1 MLASIVMYLTSTVQR
16 TRLGSSK
23 PFMVKHT
30 IESIFQ
36 GVPMYARHVSFN
48 LKALKQQ
55 ELTQTFEKDILPLL
69 QKQNGFTDELTFVS
83 PDGKQVVA
91 ISLWESKE
99 NADVYSRETYPQVL
113 KSLARVA
120 GGTPEVRGYEVVT
133 STLHKTAGTR

>member
-1 MLASIVMYLTSTVQR
+1 
-16 TRLGSSK
+16 
-23 PFMVKHT
+23 
-30 IESIFQ
+30 
-36 GVPMYARHVSFN
+36 MYARHVSFN

-120 GGTPEVRGYEVVT
+120 DGTPEVRGYEVVT